1 VIRARVSVTGSGIV
15 ECDPGGVVVEKELDP
30 KRIVVVDGVGED
42 AVARSRVGKKRSSPW
57 KKTSTPSPPL
67 PKTPLPE
74 IMLPA
79 PAAVPPIVLS
89 SASAWMDTPSSP
101 FPS

>member
-67 PKTPLPE
+67 PE

>member
-1 VIRARVSVTGSGIV
+1 VIRARVGVTGSGIV

-57 KKTSTPSPPL
+57 KKTSTPSPP
-67 PKTPLPE
+67 E